1 MQQKFTGVQESARQH
16 PAPAAVNQP
25 GGLVPGHEP
34 APSYPSIPSPPEVQ
48 SLGSLEP
55 VQKEIGRVSPM
66 RVRPGSMLGKG
77 HRAGITAALVVE
89 WAGVVPLGI
98 NPDLRRVSGLC
109 ALNGTSVGGRLAPS
123 RSGSRAR
130 VDS

>member
-1 MQQKFTGVQESARQH
+1 MNRPAYPASGQE
-16 PAPAAVNQP
+16 PV
-25 GGLVPGHEP
+25 
-34 APSYPSIPSPPEVQ
+34 PSYPSIPSPPEFQ

-55 VQKEIGRVSPM
+55 AQKEIGRVSPV
-66 RVRPGSMLGKG
+66 RVRLGKMLGKG
-77 HRAGITAALVVE
+77 HRAGITAALVVG

-98 NPDLRRVSGLC
+98 NPDLRRVGGLC

-123 RSGSRAR
+123 RSGSQAW

>member
-1 MQQKFTGVQESARQH
+1 MNRPAYPASGQE
-16 PAPAAVNQP
+16 P
-25 GGLVPGHEP
+25 VPW
-34 APSYPSIPSPPEVQ
+34 YPPVPSPPEVQ
-48 SLGSLEP
+48 SFGSLEP

-77 HRAGITAALVVE
+77 HRAGITAELVVG

-98 NPDLRRVSGLC
+98 NPDLRRVGGLC

-123 RSGSRAR
+123 RLGSRAW